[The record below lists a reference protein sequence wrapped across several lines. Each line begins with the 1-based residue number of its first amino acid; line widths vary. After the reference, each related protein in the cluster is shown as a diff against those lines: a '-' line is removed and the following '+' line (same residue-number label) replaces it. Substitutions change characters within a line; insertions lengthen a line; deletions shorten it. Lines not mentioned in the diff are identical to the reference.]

1 MDLKFGL
8 PPGSVSQVQ
17 IGDGREGK
25 LAMTSRRNAQ
35 VCKMETT
42 LTLLLRKEIVV
53 ISSSFK
59 SRGCYLSC

>member
-8 PPGSVSQVQ
+8 PPGSVSQVR

-42 LTLLLRKEIVV
+42 LTLLLRKGIW
-53 ISSSFK
+53 
-59 SRGCYLSC
+59 